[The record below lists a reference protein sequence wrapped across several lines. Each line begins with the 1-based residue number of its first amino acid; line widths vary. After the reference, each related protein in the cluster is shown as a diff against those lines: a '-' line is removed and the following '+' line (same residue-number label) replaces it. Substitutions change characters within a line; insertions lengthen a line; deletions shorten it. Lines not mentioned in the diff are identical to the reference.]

1 MAKSLSKEPVDEV
14 SDQEK
19 LNKMNRAFAFM
30 AHSGVKSTEQKITEE
45 GNKSTVSI
53 DTMHIILSNITE
65 KTKKQMKE

>member
-30 AHSGVKSTEQKITEE
+30 SNSGVKNSEQKIPEE
-45 GNKSTVSI
+45 GIKET
-53 DTMHIILSNITE
+53 TMRPES
-65 KTKKQMKE
+65 